1 MDPNE
6 LAPAHAREMEKEP
19 PPGVH
24 SHNNTIADLKDEKDS
39 RFSQDDHERAWG
51 SIQSP
56 TSVNISRAEAEF
68 AELSKELSR
77 SSHKDRLTKQQS
89 HQSRRSASKNVDQ
102 EKAVGLSSSTS
113 SGSSE
118 PFDLEATLRGNK
130 SEDDAAGI
138 KTKKIGVVWENL
150 SVSGIGGVKNYVKT
164 FPWAF
169 VSFFNVYETA
179 KSVLGV
185 GKKGRE
191 FQILRDFE
199 GVVKPG
205 EMVLV
210 LGRPGSGCTTFLK
223 VIANQRYGYTKID
236 GEVMYGAFD
245 SQTFAKR
252 FRGEAVYN
260 DEDDL
265 HHPTLTVGQTLDFAL
280 ETKVPGK
287 RPAGLSRS
295 EFKDKVIDLLLNMFN
310 IAHTRNTIVGN
321 PFVRGISGGERKRVS
336 IAEMMVTGATVCSW
350 DNSTRGLDAATA
362 VDWSRSVRV
371 LTNIYK
377 LTTFV
382 SLYQASENIYE
393 QFDKVMVI
401 DEGRQVFFG
410 PANEARAY
418 FEGLGFLEKPRQTT
432 PDYLTGCTDPFE
444 REYKDG
450 RSAENAPHSPDTLA
464 EAFQS
469 STYHTQMKDTMETY
483 KEQIGK
489 EKGVYEDFQLA
500 VKESKRHTS
509 HRNVYTIPFYLQT
522 WALMKRQFLLKWQD
536 KFSLTVSWITS
547 IVIAIITGTVWL
559 NQPTTS
565 AGAFT
570 RGGVLFIA
578 LYVYPNHGHPIY
590 S

>member
-1 MDPNE
+1 MDP
-6 LAPAHAREMEKEP
+6 APAHAREIEREP
-19 PPGVH
+19 PPDVH
-24 SHNNTIADLKDEKDS
+24 SHNNTIADLKGEKDS
-39 RFSQDDHERAWG
+39 RSSHDENERTWS

-56 TSVNISRAEAEF
+56 TSVNVSRAEAEF

-77 SSHKDRLTKQQS
+77 TSQRDRLSRQQS
-89 HQSRRSASKNVDQ
+89 HQSRRGASKHVDH
-102 EKAVGLSSSTS
+102 EKGIGTGLSSSTS
-113 SGSSE
+113 SGSAE

-130 SEDDAAGI
+130 SEDEAAGI
-138 KTKKIGVVWENL
+138 KTKKIGVVWEDL

-179 KSVLGV
+179 KSLLGV
-185 GKKGRE
+185 GKKGKE

-223 VIANQRYGYTKID
+223 VIANQRFGYTKID

-245 SQTFAKR
+245 SDTFSNR

-287 RPAGLSRS
+287 RPAGLSRTD
-295 EFKDKVIDLLLNMFN
+295 FKNKVIDLLLNMFN

-362 VDWSRSVRV
+362 VDWSRSIRV

-393 QFDKVMVI
+393 QV
-401 DEGRQVFFG
+401 R
-410 PANEARAY
+410 
-418 FEGLGFLEKPRQTT
+418 
-432 PDYLTGCTDPFE
+432 TDF
-444 REYKDG
+444 
-450 RSAENAPHSPDTLA
+450 
-464 EAFQS
+464 
-469 STYHTQMKDTMETY
+469 
-483 KEQIGK
+483 
-489 EKGVYEDFQLA
+489 
-500 VKESKRHTS
+500 
-509 HRNVYTIPFYLQT
+509 
-522 WALMKRQFLLKWQD
+522 
-536 KFSLTVSWITS
+536 
-547 IVIAIITGTVWL
+547 
-559 NQPTTS
+559 
-565 AGAFT
+565 
-570 RGGVLFIA
+570 
-578 LYVYPNHGHPIY
+578 
-590 S
+590 